1 MIGTGRAGLIRER
14 LTEALTPDYLEIVD
28 ESEQH
33 RGHPGAAR
41 GGGHYRVVIV
51 SPRFEGESL
60 LSRHRLVYEALGD
73 AMRQEIHALSI
84 QAKATSEEGD

>member
-1 MIGTGRAGLIRER
+1 MSGTGRVGLIRQR
-14 LTEALTPDYLEIVD
+14 LSEALAPDYLEIVD

-41 GGGHYRVVIV
+41 GGGHYRVIIV
-51 SPRFEGESL
+51 SPHFEGQSL
-60 LSRHRLVYEALGD
+60 LARHRLVYAALGD

-84 QAKATSEEGD
+84 QARAASEDSG